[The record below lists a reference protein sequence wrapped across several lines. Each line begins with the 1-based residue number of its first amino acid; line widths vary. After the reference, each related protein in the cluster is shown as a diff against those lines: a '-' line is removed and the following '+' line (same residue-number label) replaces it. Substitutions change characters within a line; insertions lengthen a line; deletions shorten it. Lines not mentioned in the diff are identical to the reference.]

1 MNGTTT
7 KLTYQQ
13 LVFFARQLP
22 LTERVRLVRD
32 ILAEPIREHMPETSQ
47 VHSVLDIIESA
58 PGQRLFKTAT
68 EVDNYIT
75 QERNSWDN

>member
-1 MNGTTT
+1 MSETTLE
-7 KLTYQQ
+7 LTYQQ

-32 ILAEPIREHMPETSQ
+32 ILAEPIQEHIQETHH
-47 VHSVLDIIESA
+47 VRSVLDIIESA

-68 EVDNYIT
+68 DVDDYIT
-75 QERNSWDN
+75 QERDSWDT